1 MNETTGTRISTTRA
15 EEAIATGAGT
25 IATACPFC
33 KTMLTDGVAA
43 SASASASASG
53 SSGPVLV
60 TYVAQLVLSAVRR
73 GDPEPPTPS

>member
-1 MNETTGTRISTTRA
+1 MNETTGTRISTARA

-33 KTMLTDGVAA
+33 TTMLTDGVAG
-43 SASASASASG
+43 SASG
-53 SSGPVLV
+53 SSTPVLV
-60 TYVAQLVLSAVRR
+60 TDVAQLVLSAVRR